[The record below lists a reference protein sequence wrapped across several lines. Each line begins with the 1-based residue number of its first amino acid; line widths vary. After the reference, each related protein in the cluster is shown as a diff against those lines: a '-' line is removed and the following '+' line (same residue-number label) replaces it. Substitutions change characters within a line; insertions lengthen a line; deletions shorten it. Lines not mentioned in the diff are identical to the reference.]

1 MRMASGLVRARADG
15 ASLVTSRRQR
25 TVEPGR
31 GDGGQ
36 SAGGAP
42 VVRVSSE
49 AATSVC
55 GVDGAPGYSYSTVQ
69 GWAAHRVRL

>member
-49 AATSVC
+49 AAC
-55 GVDGAPGYSYSTVQ
+55 GRRYSYSTVQ